1 MTYSLKD
8 IKELIFTYIDQF
20 KPSKKDAEIH
30 IKTWIDAFKD
40 LKRDFIIKGSKKINT
55 RGIIIDLLGPYWSG
69 ASKGDLNKRG
79 LIAMVFTAPLKRM
92 PLYIE
97 SEDFLEKTISR
108 WRLKIGR

>member
-8 IKELIFTYIDQF
+8 IKELIFTYIYQF
-20 KPSKKDAEIH
+20 KPSKKDAEFY
-30 IKTWIDAFKD
+30 IKTWIDTLRN

-69 ASKGDLNKRG
+69 ASEKDLNNRG
-79 LIAMVFTAPLKRM
+79 LIDMVFTTPLKRM

-97 SEDFLEKTISR
+97 SDDFLQKIISR
-108 WRLKIGR
+108 WRLKIGQ